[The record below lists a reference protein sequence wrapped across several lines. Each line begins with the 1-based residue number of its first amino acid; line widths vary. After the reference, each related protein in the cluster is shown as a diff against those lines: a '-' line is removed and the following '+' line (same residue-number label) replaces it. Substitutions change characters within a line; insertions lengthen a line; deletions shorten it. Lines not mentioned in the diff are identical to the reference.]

1 MEIFEQII
9 KTETECL
16 QRENRLVAAKFENL
30 NESIKG
36 IEAHQETM
44 LSGRFR
50 YLFQKTEIIKQLHEE
65 TFSKLVQLES
75 TVTESNALVYELHQ
89 KVDTLGRAVQ
99 QSYRKQ
105 SKEKKDVSSDYLKIK
120 ELLNLMKGEIDTT
133 EYQEL
138 LELIK
143 TLKIPPCLSN
153 KDEQVRNGS
162 SDTNL
167 VSNLSDV
174 DPESTEMSDNATV
187 DLSEARNKGSV
198 EDIRN
203 YSSPSQLKDVVS
215 EIEQDQNESFRNLD
229 SNRPF
234 SPTLERALSEYEGD
248 ILTFGRGSHCLK
260 KLCLAYFVY
269 RFL

>member
-1 MEIFEQII
+1 M
-9 KTETECL
+9 
-16 QRENRLVAAKFENL
+16 
-30 NESIKG
+30 
-36 IEAHQETM
+36 
-44 LSGRFR
+44 
-50 YLFQKTEIIKQLHEE
+50 
-65 TFSKLVQLES
+65 
-75 TVTESNALVYELHQ
+75 
-89 KVDTLGRAVQ
+89 
-99 QSYRKQ
+99 
-105 SKEKKDVSSDYLKIK
+105 SSDYLKIK
-120 ELLNLMKGEIDTT
+120 ELLNLLKGEIDTT
-133 EYQEL
+133 ECQEL

-203 YSSPSQLKDVVS
+203 CPSPSQLKDVDS
-215 EIEQDQNESFRNLD
+215 EIEQDQNEIFRNLD